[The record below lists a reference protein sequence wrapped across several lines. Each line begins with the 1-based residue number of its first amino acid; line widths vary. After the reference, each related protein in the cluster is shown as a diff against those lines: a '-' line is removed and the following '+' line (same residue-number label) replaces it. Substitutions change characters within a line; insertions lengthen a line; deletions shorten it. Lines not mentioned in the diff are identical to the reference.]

1 MKMSKREETQGV
13 QLADKKWYCYT
24 KAPVVCRD
32 SKTGRDLHHDR
43 AGKWFLHTP
52 NMTGRPSIT
61 PLTINEARQIVQR
74 DGTAEQYLELFFGQ
88 RERPLQVYLDGYD
101 LVNLERMAEAA
112 GLSAS
117 EFVRRLIRA
126 EYRRQK
132 KSSYDKTRYDK
143 SKLSDMDKPLTA
155 DE

>member
-52 NMTGRPSIT
+52 SMTGRPSIT
-61 PLTINEARQIVQR
+61 PLTIEEARQIVQR

-88 RERPLQVYLDGYD
+88 RERMVGVYLDGYD

-126 EYRRQK
+126 EYRRQQATK
-132 KSSYDKTRYDK
+132 ENSVPS
-143 SKLSDMDKPLTA
+143 
-155 DE
+155 

>member
-32 SKTGRDLHHDR
+32 SQTGRDLHHDKM
-43 AGKWFLHTP
+43 GKWFLHTP

-61 PLTINEARQIVQR
+61 PLSIEEARQIVQR

-117 EFVRRLIRA
+117 EFIRRLIRA
-126 EYRRQK
+126 EYRRQQATK
-132 KSSYDKTRYDK
+132 ENSVPS
-143 SKLSDMDKPLTA
+143 
-155 DE
+155 

>member
-1 MKMSKREETQGV
+1 MKMSKTEETKGV
-13 QLADKKWYCYT
+13 QLADKKWYCFSRAT
-24 KAPVVCRD
+24 IICRD
-32 SKTGRDLHHDR
+32 SQTGRDLHRDH

-61 PLTINEARQIVQR
+61 PLTIDEARQIVQR

-88 RERPLQVYLDGYD
+88 KERMVGVYLDGYD

>member
-1 MKMSKREETQGV
+1 MKMSKTEETKGV
-13 QLADKKWYCYT
+13 QLADKKWYCYS

-32 SKTGRDLHHDR
+32 SQTGRDLHHDKM
-43 AGKWFLHTP
+43 GKWFLHTP

-61 PLTINEARQIVQR
+61 PLTIDEARQIVQR

-88 RERPLQVYLDGYD
+88 KERMVGVYLDGYD

-126 EYRRQK
+126 EYCRQQATK
-132 KSSYDKTRYDK
+132 ENSVPS
-143 SKLSDMDKPLTA
+143 
-155 DE
+155 

>member
-32 SKTGRDLHHDR
+32 SQTGRDLHHDKM
-43 AGKWFLHTP
+43 GKWFLHTP

-61 PLTINEARQIVQR
+61 PLTIDEARQIVQR
-74 DGTAEQYLELFFGQ
+74 DGTAEQYLDYFFGQ
-88 RERPLQVYLDGYD
+88 KERSLRVDLDSYD

-117 EFVRRLIRA
+117 EFIRRLIRA
-126 EYRRQK
+126 EYRRQQATK
-132 KSSYDKTRYDK
+132 ENSVPS
-143 SKLSDMDKPLTA
+143 
-155 DE
+155 